1 MAVPSGDLVGVAEG
15 GEVQQS
21 KFAGALAG
29 AHRLFAVGAAEDH
42 RCALFGE
49 TVDVGTRLFR
59 ARGRIQA
66 DQLQASAQQTTTLV
80 DLVDGKQGATA

>member
-1 MAVPSGDLVGVAEG
+1 
-15 GEVQQS
+15 
-21 KFAGALAG
+21 LAKRSTL
-29 AHRLFAVGAAEDH
+29 ARAFS
-42 RCALFGE
+42 
-49 TVDVGTRLFR
+49 